1 MRRRVR
7 ILVLVAIAAVVLVV
21 VGGYAVLAL
30 TGDDAPPPPKLS
42 GRPATGGAASQGGEG
57 WRVVRAPGTF
67 VGYRVNEEY
76 LGVGVRTAV
85 GRTNAVDG
93 RLTVDGTRL
102 ATARVSADLRR
113 LRSDQSRRDDALRYR
128 GIETDR
134 YPTARFT
141 LTAPVVLTERGRRAA
156 GTLALHGRDA
166 PITATVRGQRL
177 AGERLEVVGSAP
189 IDFARFAIEPPSVAG
204 VVTVRD
210 HGLLE
215 FRLVFEPAGG

>member
-1 MRRRVR
+1 MRRRIR
-7 ILVLVAIAAVVLVV
+7 IVVLVAVVAVLLVV
-21 VGGYAVLAL
+21 AGGYAVLAL

-42 GRPATGGAASQGGEG
+42 GRPATGDAAVAAVEG
-57 WRVVRAPGTF
+57 WRSVRAPGTF

-93 RLTVDGTRL
+93 RLTLDGTRL
-102 ATARVSADLRR
+102 TTARVSADLRR

-141 LTAPVVLTERGRRAA
+141 LTAPVALTERGRRAT
-156 GTLALHGRDA
+156 GTLALHGRGA
-166 PITATVRGQRL
+166 PIAVTVHGQRL

-215 FRLVFEPAGG
+215 FRLVLARDGG

>member
-7 ILVLVAIAAVVLVV
+7 MLVLVAVAAVVLFVA
-21 VGGYAVLAL
+21 GGYAVLAL

-42 GRPATGGAASQGGEG
+42 GRPATGGAAGGGGEG
-57 WRVVRAPGTF
+57 WRPIPAPGTF

-93 RLTVDGTRL
+93 RVTLDGTRL
-102 ATARVSADLRR
+102 QTARVSADLRR
-113 LRSDQSRRDDALRYR
+113 LRSDQSRRDDTLRYR

-134 YPTARFT
+134 YPIARFT
-141 LTAPVVLTERGRRAA
+141 LTAPVALTGRGRRAT
-156 GTLALHGRDA
+156 GTLALHGRGA
-166 PITATVRGQRL
+166 PIAVTVRGQRL

-204 VVTVRD
+204 LVTVRD

-215 FRLVFEPAGG
+215 FRLVLERDGG

>member
-1 MRRRVR
+1 MRRRIR
-7 ILVLVAIAAVVLVV
+7 ILVLVAVAAVVLLVA
-21 VGGYAVLAL
+21 GGYAVLAL

-42 GRPATGGAASQGGEG
+42 GRPATGGVAGERGEG
-57 WRVVRAPGTF
+57 WRPVRAPGTF
-67 VGYRVNEEY
+67 VGYRVDEEY

-93 RLTVDGTRL
+93 RVTLDGTRL
-102 ATARVSADLRR
+102 TAARVSADLRR

-141 LTAPVVLTERGRRAA
+141 LTAPVALTERGRRAA
-156 GTLALHGRDA
+156 GTLALHGRGA
-166 PITATVRGQRL
+166 PITVTVRGQRL
-177 AGERLEVVGSAP
+177 AGERLEVVGRAP

-215 FRLVFEPAGG
+215 FRLVLAREGG

>member
-7 ILVLVAIAAVVLVV
+7 ILVLVAVVAVILVV

-42 GRPATGGAASQGGEG
+42 GRPATGGTAGQGGEG
-57 WRVVRAPGTF
+57 WRVVRAAGTF
-67 VGYRVNEEY
+67 VGYRVDEEY

-85 GRTNAVDG
+85 GRTNSVDG

-102 ATARVSADLRR
+102 TTARVSADLRR

-134 YPTARFT
+134 YPAARFT
-141 LTAPVVLTERGRRAA
+141 LTAPVALTERGRRAA

-210 HGLLE
+210 HGVLE
-215 FRLVFEPAGG
+215 FRLVFEPEGG